1 MLFVTN
7 SLKFRESASDPFQKL
22 SLSANLDA
30 IAMPTIVNESTT
42 VSANV
47 TDATYTVSGAG
58 VVVVFAGVVNDSDDY
73 GEWAARI
80 YHNGSLVMGE
90 GTRWATSSTEYFGA
104 STSVP
109 LAVANGDTIR
119 IYLKNT
125 KGGSNKL
132 IFRRFLCFGCT
143 VS

>member
-1 MLFVTN
+1 MASGVIANNLPRVIVDNTN
-7 SLKFRESASDPFQKL
+7 T
-22 SLSANLDA
+22 N
-30 IAMPTIVNESTT
+30 
-42 VSANV
+42 ANV
-47 TDATYTVSGAG
+47 TDVTYTVSGNAG
-58 VVVVFAGVVNDSDDY
+58 VVVVFAGAVNNSEDY
-73 GEWAARI
+73 GEWVARI

-90 GTRWATSSTEYFGA
+90 GTRWATLSTDYFGA

-119 IYLKNT
+119 IYLKIT

-132 IFRRFLCFGCT
+132 IFRRFLCFGGCS